1 MEYDVHVKTK
11 TRKLFMIKILM
22 VLTVLMA
29 PSVFSNMPGQN
40 AGGLEDKK
48 GGKGAG
54 GYGGMYREGI
64 SIDMTADA

>member
-1 MEYDVHVKTK
+1 
-11 TRKLFMIKILM
+11 MIKILM